1 MADSSVEA
9 SVVGHHGV
17 IIKYYMDMTI
27 EEEYCDE

>member
-1 MADSSVEA
+1 MADNLVKA
-9 SVVGHHGV
+9 SGDGHHGV